1 MTESR
6 QNERDSA
13 RGEKNLVL
21 LMKSW
26 NRVRRLSGG
35 DWNREVVVFCVMVAT
50 LMNCSSALA
59 FTNQPSPQQM
69 EAVTIEGTV
78 RGTDGSPLAGATVLL
93 EEKGNPSI
101 VETKT
106 RADGTFVVSTD
117 HRGTYTVRAQK
128 SGCIDTVVDAL
139 VLSPGDKKHVDLV
152 LSPAGSLKR
161 ESSAPQLAAK
171 PSPGAMEFKD
181 ELNFTV
187 AGVTDWSNLG
197 LHGSAATSR
206 TSESLAKETLT
217 LKSSEPEKASVGASE
232 KRYEVALA
240 YRDKGDFAGAR
251 EQVRKALA
259 NADDAEGHRLLG
271 ELDERLNEPLEAV
284 REYELAARMDPS
296 EQNYFEWGTELLLH
310 KAAEPAAEIFARGSN
325 AHPKSARMLTGLGAA
340 LYSSGSWEA
349 AARRLCE
356 AADLEPADPAPY
368 LFLGKIEKTT
378 PAPLPCS
385 EQKLARFA
393 QQQPGNALA
402 NFYYA
407 ISLWESEKGS
417 QNRDDLKQIEALL
430 EKSVAIDPKLGDA
443 YLQLGVLH
451 FAQGNFEQAIGDY
464 KKAIDVNPQL
474 GEAHRQLGLAFQRM
488 GQKEQAAQEFQAY
501 EQIEKT
507 EAAETE
513 RQRRE
518 LRQFLII
525 LKDHPPATPPH

>member
-13 RGEKNLVL
+13 RRDKNLVL

-26 NRVRRLSGG
+26 NRVRRFSGRTR
-35 DWNREVVVFCVMVAT
+35 NRGRVILGVVIAA
-50 LMNCSSALA
+50 LINCSSALGSA
-59 FTNQPSPQQM
+59 NQHSPQQTD
-69 EAVTIEGTV
+69 AVSIEGSV
-78 RGTDGSPLAGATVLL
+78 RDAASKPLADATVLL
-93 EEKGNPSI
+93 EEKGNPTI

-106 RADGTFVVSTD
+106 RADGTFVLSTD

-128 SGCIDTVVDAL
+128 PGWIDTVVDVL
-139 VLSPGDKKHVDLV
+139 VLSPGDKKRVDLV
-152 LSPAGSLKR
+152 LCPAGSLKLD
-161 ESSAPQLAAK
+161 SSASQPAAK

-181 ELNFTV
+181 EPNFTV

-197 LHGSAATSR
+197 LHGSAASSR
-206 TSESLAKETLT
+206 TSESLAKETLM
-217 LKSSEPEKASVGASE
+217 LKSSEPEKAPVGASE

-240 YRDKGDFAGAR
+240 YRDKGDFTRAR
-251 EQVRKALA
+251 EQFRKALA
-259 NADDAEGHRLLG
+259 SADDAEGHRLLG

-284 REYELAARMDPS
+284 HEFERATRMDPS

-340 LYSSGSWEA
+340 LYSSGSGEE

-356 AADLEPADPAPY
+356 AADLQPADPTPY

-378 PAPLPCS
+378 PAPLACS
-385 EQKLARFA
+385 EQKLTRFA
-393 QQQPGNALA
+393 LQQPGNALA

-407 ISLWESEKGS
+407 ISLWKREKGS
-417 QNRDDLKQIEALL
+417 ENPEGLKQVEALL
-430 EKSVAIDPKLGDA
+430 EKSVSVDPKLGEA

-464 KKAIDVNPQL
+464 RKAIDVNPQL

-488 GQKEQAAQEFQAY
+488 GQKEQAGQEFQAY

-507 EAAETE
+507 EAAENE
-513 RQRRE
+513 RQQRE

-525 LKDHPPATPPH
+525 LKDHPPAISPH